1 METLEPKPC
10 RAVMFFPVW
19 SLMSWK
25 VVVVERQTEWRQTE
39 MPRKET
45 MMSKTEEGHDSRGQ
59 KGRVQVGTLQPQ
71 EKELKNHEAESV
83 KGGGGARVGVV
94 ERTTIGEEI
103 PS

>member
-1 METLEPKPC
+1 
-10 RAVMFFPVW
+10 
-19 SLMSWK
+19 
-25 VVVVERQTEWRQTE
+25 
-39 MPRKET
+39 
-45 MMSKTEEGHDSRGQ
+45 MSKTEEEHDSGDK